1 MAKAKGTPKTGGRT
15 KGTINKKTAA
25 IRASLELVM
34 NALEDNILDDLEKV
48 NPSRRL
54 QLYTDLM
61 NYIKPKLSSTKNEN
75 DTKLSGGFDVNISFD
90 LDNLKNDSDED

>member
-25 IRASLELVM
+25 MQASLELVM
-34 NALEDNILDDLEKV
+34 NALEGTILDDLTNV

-75 DTKLSGGFDVNISFD
+75 DNTISGEVKINVNWKG
-90 LDNLKNDSDED
+90 LGE

>member
-1 MAKAKGTPKTGGRT
+1 MAKAKGTPKTGGRA

-25 IRASLELVM
+25 IQASLELVM
-34 NALEDNILDDLEKV
+34 NALEGTILDDLDKV

-61 NYIKPKLSSTKNEN
+61 NYVKPKLSATKNEN
-75 DTKLSGGFDVNISFD
+75 DTKLSGGFDVNFTFD
-90 LDNLKNDSDED
+90 LDNIKGIEDED